1 MNKADGKKVK
11 LFNKNFFIIALAN
24 LGVSTMMQMF
34 NSTIALHLDRQAY
47 PASIAG
53 TMISIGAVSAT
64 IYRFFGG
71 KLCEHQ
77 GRKHLIVAGL
87 GCFAV
92 MSFLM
97 GNTSSLLLL
106 YILRVM
112 QMLGYSMASTAVSVA
127 VIDVI
132 PRQRVGEGIGYFS
145 LASSI
150 SQAFGPSLALAL
162 FHMNGGFFTV
172 MTGTA
177 LMGMAAMGITAVFLN
192 YERPG
197 YKRAV
202 TDRGT
207 ADDKKAVTGS
217 RAADNKKA
225 VTGSGAADDKKA
237 LCGNAAGVNCCGKTA
252 QAYSREHVGVNFEE
266 PTKSDNAAFGRQP
279 AEAGLWKFI
288 EKKALPAAII
298 NFFITFSGCLITM
311 YLTLYASKAG
321 IANAGLFFSISV
333 VFMVAARI
341 VSGRLSDRYGAMRAV
356 IPGVTILIAA
366 YLLLILAGRQHYL
379 YYIAGAF
386 YGFGSGMASP
396 ALNAEAVRGV
406 PAHRVSIASSTFFL
420 PLDIAFVA
428 GSVIWGIL
436 IDRLEFSAVFLTAA
450 LVAAG
455 AIVLTIILLG
465 RVNKTVT
472 VQTG

>member
-1 MNKADGKKVK
+1 
-11 LFNKNFFIIALAN
+11 
-24 LGVSTMMQMF
+24 
-34 NSTIALHLDRQAY
+34 
-47 PASIAG
+47 
-53 TMISIGAVSAT
+53 
-64 IYRFFGG
+64 
-71 KLCEHQ
+71 
-77 GRKHLIVAGL
+77 
-87 GCFAV
+87 
-92 MSFLM
+92 
-97 GNTSSLLLL
+97 
-106 YILRVM
+106 
-112 QMLGYSMASTAVSVA
+112 
-127 VIDVI
+127 
-132 PRQRVGEGIGYFS
+132 
-145 LASSI
+145 
-150 SQAFGPSLALAL
+150 
-162 FHMNGGFFTV
+162 
-172 MTGTA
+172 
-177 LMGMAAMGITAVFLN
+177 MGITAVFLN

-197 YKRAV
+197 HKRAV

-217 RAADNKKA
+217 RVADNKKAVTGIGAADNKKA

-252 QAYSREHVGVNFEE
+252 QAYSREHVGGNFEE
-266 PTKSDNAAFGRQP
+266 PTKSDNAAPGRQP

-288 EKKALPAAII
+288 EKKALPAAMI

-311 YLTLYASKAG
+311 YLTLYASKAD

-341 VSGRLSDRYGAMRAV
+341 VSGRLSDRYGALRV
-356 IPGVTILIAA
+356 IIPGVTILIAA
-366 YLLLILAGRQHYL
+366 YLLLILAGGQHYL

>member
-1 MNKADGKKVK
+1 MPNEK
-11 LFNKNFFIIALAN
+11 LFNKYFFIIALAN

-71 KLCEHQ
+71 KLCERQ

-106 YILRVM
+106 YIIRVM

-197 YKRAV
+197 HKR
-202 TDRGT
+202 
-207 ADDKKAVTGS
+207 
-217 RAADNKKA
+217 A
-225 VTGSGAADDKKA
+225 VTGSGAADGKKA

-252 QAYSREHVGVNFEE
+252 QAYSREHIGINFEE
-266 PTKSDNAAFGRQP
+266 PTKSDNAALGRQP

-288 EKKALPAAII
+288 EKKALPAR
-298 NFFITFSGCLITM
+298 SLI
-311 YLTLYASKAG
+311 
-321 IANAGLFFSISV
+321 F
-333 VFMVAARI
+333 
-341 VSGRLSDRYGAMRAV
+341 
-356 IPGVTILIAA
+356 
-366 YLLLILAGRQHYL
+366 LLH
-379 YYIAGAF
+379 
-386 YGFGSGMASP
+386 SP
-396 ALNAEAVRGV
+396 AV
-406 PAHRVSIASSTFFL
+406 
-420 PLDIAFVA
+420 
-428 GSVIWGIL
+428 
-436 IDRLEFSAVFLTAA
+436 
-450 LVAAG
+450 
-455 AIVLTIILLG
+455 
-465 RVNKTVT
+465 
-472 VQTG
+472 